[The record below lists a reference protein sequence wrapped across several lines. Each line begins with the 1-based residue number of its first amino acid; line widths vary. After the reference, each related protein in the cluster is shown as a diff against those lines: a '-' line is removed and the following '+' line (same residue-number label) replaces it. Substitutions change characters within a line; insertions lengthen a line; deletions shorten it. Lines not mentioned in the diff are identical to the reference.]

1 MDDVML
7 RIYSKQPV
15 LMKHV
20 SVAFGVLLILLSL
33 DIVRSDVIELD
44 DRFIE
49 AKEHGKWLV
58 EFYAPWCGHCQKLKP
73 VWANVGLMMM
83 KSHPNLHVARLDG
96 TRYGKAMDMFDVRGF
111 PTIKYIEGDK
121 VFTHT
126 GGRTS
131 QDIID
136 FAVKAQGPAVKQLT
150 SSNTLQQY
158 RKRKLV
164 FFVIVAEDTS
174 SELATLFSKVA
185 DKRILDAFYYHVKP
199 DVIPEGARPEN
210 VPAIMVFKDDHH
222 YQYEA
227 PEGSL
232 SEEHLSEWIGA
243 ERFPAFL
250 RIGNDNIN
258 DIGRTE
264 KLIAV
269 GLVYPSATSVKDH
282 PHNLMLELIKNVA
295 IDHREAFY
303 KKVQF
308 GYMED
313 SNMLSDIILRSV
325 EVPGIFVIDPVT
337 YLYYELD
344 EPLQQTEESFVNF
357 MNGIIDGTVQA
368 KGGNSFFRKIYRVF
382 YEIIKSVVMM
392 WLANPI
398 LMTLLLALPTVLI
411 TFICYSI
418 CTAEPMDED
427 AEFQDSEEE
436 DEEREQDGPKIEE
449 ILDEDPSGHQKTE

>member
-1 MDDVML
+1 MAAENVL
-7 RIYSKQPV
+7 QTTGLNEVYSN
-15 LMKHV
+15 
-20 SVAFGVLLILLSL
+20 SFGVFLLSFDL
-33 DIVRSDVIELD
+33 VQGNVIELD
-44 DRFIE
+44 ERFID
-49 AKEHGKWLV
+49 AKDQGKWLV

-73 VWANVGLMMM
+73 VWADVGIQMM
-83 KSHPNLHVARLDG
+83 KNHPKLHVARLDG
-96 TRYGKAMDMFDVRGF
+96 TRFGKVMDMFDVKGF

-131 QDIID
+131 KDIID
-136 FAVKAQGPAVKQLT
+136 LQTKHKGELPAVKQLS
-150 SSNTLQQY
+150 SSNSLQQY
-158 RKRKLV
+158 RQSKAV
-164 FFVIVAEDTS
+164 FFVIAAEDTT
-174 SELATLFSKVA
+174 SELATLFSTVA

-199 DVIPEGARPEN
+199 NVIPEDMRPKN
-210 VPAIMVFKDDHH
+210 VPAVLVFKDGLH

-232 SEEHLSEWIGA
+232 SEEHLSDWIGA
-243 ERFPAFL
+243 EMFPAFL

-258 DIGRTE
+258 PIGRTE

-269 GLVYPSATSVKDH
+269 GLVFPSATTYKSH
-282 PHNLMLELIKNVA
+282 PHNQMLELIKKVA
-295 IDHREAFY
+295 IDHRETYY

-325 EVPGIFVIDPVT
+325 EVPGIFIIDPVT
-337 YLYYELD
+337 YLYYEVD
-344 EPLQQTEESFVNF
+344 EPLEQTEESLVDFL
-357 MNGIIDGTVQA
+357 NGIIDGTVKA

-418 CTAEPMDED
+418 CTAEPIDED
-427 AEFQDSEEE
+427 AEYPDSDEEE
-436 DEEREQDGPKIEE
+436 DDEGDRDGPKIEE
-449 ILDEDPSGHQKTE
+449 IEDEDPSGHKKTE